1 MLDAFEILTTS
12 GIVLWS
18 RSNIDL
24 SSNVVNSLINDVF
37 IEEKVRPASSQG
49 EETSSHRNPTYRHDK
64 YTLKWTLVKD
74 LGLIFVAVYQS
85 LLHLTW
91 VDRLLDNI
99 STIFVNV
106 YKDELIR
113 PNAAVAKYVFD
124 GYYDQQLRELE
135 SGTDGAILVEP
146 PRNSIN
152 KKEQLQEGDT
162 GGPPPPPVP
171 DLLRVQPSVAPTNG
185 NSVESTPVQSPESSR
200 PTTPIAGHLLT
211 GKGGLGGRGSRRSR
225 KIASISSNPSSGDET
240 RKGKQQR
247 STAKKM
253 RKWDAD
259 GLADEDDVTNLD
271 YSSSNVGVDA
281 KENMKSVPI
290 EAVAQGSWGS
300 KTSKGQFILKDLDD
314 EVSSIL
320 SNADAQK
327 EKHTSSN
334 AFVGASF
341 GAISGYF
348 RNIVGGKTLA
358 KQDLEKPLKVM
369 EDHLVQKNVAREA
382 ALRLCEGV
390 EREMVGKK
398 TGSFESIDKALRP
411 ALESSLRRILTP
423 TSSLDMLQEI
433 QSVTAPTVKTISPR
447 PYVIS
452 IVGVNGVGKSTNLA
466 KICYFLLQNNYRI
479 LVAACDTFR
488 SGAVEQLGH
497 HVRNLKELSA
507 RENVGEVDLYQKGY
521 GKDAANVAKDA
532 VAYAASH
539 NFNVV
544 LIDTAGR
551 RHNDTRLMSS
561 LEKFANF
568 AKPDKILMVGE
579 ALVGTDS
586 VMQARNF
593 NAAFGPGRNLDG
605 FIISKCDTVGDMIG
619 TLVSMVHAT
628 GIPVVFLGVGQHYG
642 DLRNL
647 SVPWAVNLLMS

>member
-1 MLDAFEILTTS
+1 
-12 GIVLWS
+12 
-18 RSNIDL
+18 
-24 SSNVVNSLINDVF
+24 
-37 IEEKVRPASSQG
+37 
-49 EETSSHRNPTYRHDK
+49 
-64 YTLKWTLVKD
+64 
-74 LGLIFVAVYQS
+74 
-85 LLHLTW
+85 

-99 STIFVNV
+99 RTIFINV
-106 YKDELIR
+106 YKEQLIK
-113 PNAAVAKYVFD
+113 PNASVARYDFD

-135 SGTDGAILVEP
+135 ASTGTPVSAEP
-146 PRNSIN
+146 PRILTE
-152 KKEQLQEGDT
+152 KKEELQEGDT

-171 DLLRVQPSVAPTNG
+171 GLLKVQPAAAPRNG
-185 NSVESTPVQSPESSR
+185 DSAENTPLQSPDSSR
-200 PTTPIAGHLLT
+200 PTTPIPGHLLT
-211 GKGGLGGRGSRRSR
+211 PKSGPGGRSSRRSR
-225 KIASISSNPSSGDET
+225 KAANVSSNPSSGDEA
-240 RKGKQQR
+240 RRVKPQKSAQ
-247 STAKKM
+247 KKM

-259 GLADEDDVTNLD
+259 GMADEDGDTTLD
-271 YSSSNVGVDA
+271 YSANDTGANGDEIVRSPTLETVDQ
-281 KENMKSVPI
+281 E
-290 EAVAQGSWGS
+290 SWGS

-314 EVSSIL
+314 EVSDIL
-320 SNADAQK
+320 KNANDK
-327 EKHTSSN
+327 DEKQSTSTGLASS
-334 AFVGASF
+334 SF
-341 GAISGYF
+341 GAISSYF
-348 RNIVGGKTLA
+348 RNVIGGKTLT
-358 KQDLEKPLKVM
+358 KEDLEKPLKAM
-369 EDHLVQKNVAREA
+369 EDHLIKKNVAREA

-390 EREMVGKK
+390 EREMIGKK
-398 TGSFESIDKALRP
+398 TGSFESIEKALRP
-411 ALESSLRRILTP
+411 AMEASLRRILTP
-423 TSSLDMLQEI
+423 TSSLDLLQEI
-433 QSVTAPTVKTISPR
+433 QSVTAPTLKTASPR

-466 KICYFLLQNNYRI
+466 KICYFLLQNNYRV

-488 SGAVEQLGH
+488 SGAVEQLNH

-507 RENVGEVDLYQKGY
+507 RENRGEVDLYQKGY

-532 VAYAASH
+532 VAYAAAN
-539 NFNVV
+539 NFDVV

-568 AKPDKILMVGE
+568 ANPDKILMVGE

-593 NAAFGPGRNLDG
+593 NAAFGTGRNLDG

>member
-1 MLDAFEILTTS
+1 
-12 GIVLWS
+12 
-18 RSNIDL
+18 
-24 SSNVVNSLINDVF
+24 
-37 IEEKVRPASSQG
+37 
-49 EETSSHRNPTYRHDK
+49 
-64 YTLKWTLVKD
+64 LVK
-74 LGLIFVAVYQS
+74 
-85 LLHLTW
+85 
-91 VDRLLDNI
+91 
-99 STIFVNV
+99 
-106 YKDELIR
+106 
-113 PNAAVAKYVFD
+113 PNAAVAKYAFND
-124 GYYDQQLRELE
+124 YYDQQLRELE
-135 SGTDGAILVEP
+135 IGTGGEVLAEP
-146 PRNSIN
+146 PRVPAD

-162 GGPPPPPVP
+162 GGPPPPVHV
-171 DLLRVQPSVAPTNG
+171 LREVQPTAAPSNG
-185 NSVESTPVQSPESSR
+185 DTARSTPVQSPESSR
-200 PTTPIAGHLLT
+200 PTTPIPGHLLT
-211 GKGGLGGRGSRRSR
+211 AKNGPGGRGSRRSR
-225 KIASISSNPSSGDET
+225 KNANVASNPSSGDEN
-240 RKGKQQR
+240 RKGRQPK
-247 STAKKM
+247 SAAKRM

-259 GLADEDDVTNLD
+259 GLADEDDGTNLD
-271 YSSSNVGVDA
+271 YSTSNVDNDGEESISSA
-281 KENMKSVPI
+281 LET
-290 EAVAQGSWGS
+290 VAQESWGS

-314 EVSSIL
+314 EVSRIL
-320 SNADAQK
+320 QNADAKK
-327 EKHTSSN
+327 EQHKNSSTL
-334 AFVGASF
+334 VGSSL
-341 GAISGYF
+341 GAVSGYF
-348 RNIVGGKTLA
+348 RNIVGGKTLT
-358 KQDLEKPLKVM
+358 KQDLEKPLKAM
-369 EDHLVQKNVAREA
+369 EDHLIQKNVAREA

-390 EREMVGKK
+390 EREMIGKK
-398 TGSFESIDKALRP
+398 TGSFESTEKALRP
-411 ALESSLRRILTP
+411 ALEASLRRILTP
-423 TSSLDMLQEI
+423 TSSLDILQEI
-433 QSVTAPTVKTISPR
+433 QAVASPAIKTSSPR

-466 KICYFLLQNNYRI
+466 KICYFLLQNDYRVLI
-479 LVAACDTFR
+479 AACDTFR

-497 HVRNLKELSA
+497 HVRNLKELSV
-507 RENVGEVDLYQKGY
+507 RDNVGQVDLYQKGY

-568 AKPDKILMVGE
+568 ARPDKILMVGE

>member
-1 MLDAFEILTTS
+1 
-12 GIVLWS
+12 
-18 RSNIDL
+18 
-24 SSNVVNSLINDVF
+24 
-37 IEEKVRPASSQG
+37 
-49 EETSSHRNPTYRHDK
+49 
-64 YTLKWTLVKD
+64 
-74 LGLIFVAVYQS
+74 

-99 STIFVNV
+99 RTIFVNV
-106 YKDELIR
+106 YKNQLLK
-113 PNAAVAKYVFD
+113 PNAAVTKYAFD
-124 GYYDQQLRELE
+124 EYYDQQLRELE
-135 SGTDGAILVEP
+135 ATTGAPVLAEP
-146 PRNSIN
+146 PRVLAD

-171 DLLRVQPSVAPTNG
+171 GLVRVQPSAAPRKG
-185 NSVESTPVQSPESSR
+185 DSAESTPIQSPASSR
-200 PTTPIAGHLLT
+200 PTTPIPGHLVT
-211 GKGGLGGRGSRRSR
+211 AKTGLGGRGSRRSR
-225 KIASISSNPSSGDET
+225 KAASGTSNPSSGDET
-240 RKGKQQR
+240 RNGILPK

-259 GLADEDDVTNLD
+259 GLADEDDGKTLD
-271 YSSSNVGVDA
+271 YSEKNVSTND
-281 KENMKSVPI
+281 EETLKSPPV
-290 EAVAQGSWGS
+290 EAVAQETWGS
-300 KTSKGQFILKDLDD
+300 KTSKGQFILKDLDN
-314 EVSSIL
+314 EVSNIL
-320 SNADAQK
+320 QNADAQK
-327 EKHTSSN
+327 DERTPSSTL
-334 AFVGASF
+334 VGSSL

-348 RNIVGGKTLA
+348 RNIVGGKTLSEA
-358 KQDLEKPLKVM
+358 DLEKPLKSM
-369 EDHLVQKNVAREA
+369 EDHLIRKNVAREA
-382 ALRLCEGV
+382 AIRLCEGV

-398 TGSFESIDKALRP
+398 TGSFESIEKALRP
-411 ALESSLRRILTP
+411 AMESSLRRILTP
-423 TSSLDMLQEI
+423 TSSLDLLQDI
-433 QSVTAPTVKTISPR
+433 QSITAPTIKTSSPR

-466 KICYFLLQNNYRI
+466 KICYFLLQNNYKV

-488 SGAVEQLGH
+488 SGAVEQLNH

-507 RENVGEVDLYQKGY
+507 REKVGEVDLYQKGY

-532 VAYAASH
+532 VAYAALHS
-539 NFNVV
+539 FNVV

-568 AKPDKILMVGE
+568 ANPDKILMVGE

-647 SVPWAVNLLMS
+647 SVSWAVNLLMS

>member
-1 MLDAFEILTTS
+1 LT
-12 GIVLWS
+12 
-18 RSNIDL
+18 D
-24 SSNVVNSLINDVF
+24 
-37 IEEKVRPASSQG
+37 
-49 EETSSHRNPTYRHDK
+49 
-64 YTLKWTLVKD
+64 
-74 LGLIFVAVYQS
+74 
-85 LLHLTW
+85 
-91 VDRLLDNI
+91 
-99 STIFVNV
+99 
-106 YKDELIR
+106 
-113 PNAAVAKYVFD
+113 
-124 GYYDQQLRELE
+124 
-135 SGTDGAILVEP
+135 
-146 PRNSIN
+146 
-152 KKEQLQEGDT
+152 KKEELQDGDT

-171 DLLRVQPSVAPTNG
+171 GLLKVQPKAAPRNG
-185 NSVESTPVQSPESSR
+185 DSAESSPLDSPESSR
-200 PTTPIAGHLLT
+200 PTTPIPVRLLT
-211 GKGGLGGRGSRRSR
+211 AKGGPGGRGSRRSR
-225 KIASISSNPSSGDET
+225 KATNTSSNPSSGDET
-240 RKGKQQR
+240 RKGRKPKSQ
-247 STAKKM
+247 AKKM

-259 GLADEDDVTNLD
+259 GLADEDDGTTLD
-271 YSSSNVGVDA
+271 YSANDLGNNSQEGIQSP
-281 KENMKSVPI
+281 SL
-290 EAVAQGSWGS
+290 EAVAQESWGS
-300 KTSKGQFILKDLDD
+300 KTSKGQFVLKDLDD

-320 SNADAQK
+320 QNADAQK
-327 EKHTSSN
+327 EKQSSTSSGL
-334 AFVGASF
+334 VGSSF

-348 RNIVGGKTLA
+348 RNIVGGKTLT
-358 KQDLEKPLKVM
+358 KQDLEKPLKAM
-369 EDHLVQKNVAREA
+369 EDHLIQKNVAREA

-390 EREMVGKK
+390 EREMIGKK
-398 TGSFESIDKALRP
+398 TGSFESIERALRP
-411 ALESSLRRILTP
+411 AMESSLRRILTP
-423 TSSLDMLQEI
+423 TSSLDLLQEI
-433 QSVTAPTVKTISPR
+433 QSVTAPTVKTSSPR

-466 KICYFLLQNNYRI
+466 KICYFLLQNNYRV

-488 SGAVEQLGH
+488 SGAVEQLNQ

-568 AKPDKILMVGE
+568 ANPDKILMVGE

-593 NAAFGPGRNLDG
+593 NAAFGPARNLDG

-619 TLVSMVHAT
+619 ALVSMVHAT

>member
-1 MLDAFEILTTS
+1 MLA
-12 GIVLWS
+12 
-18 RSNIDL
+18 
-24 SSNVVNSLINDVF
+24 
-37 IEEKVRPASSQG
+37 
-49 EETSSHRNPTYRHDK
+49 
-64 YTLKWTLVKD
+64 
-74 LGLIFVAVYQS
+74 
-85 LLHLTW
+85 
-91 VDRLLDNI
+91 
-99 STIFVNV
+99 
-106 YKDELIR
+106 
-113 PNAAVAKYVFD
+113 
-124 GYYDQQLRELE
+124 
-135 SGTDGAILVEP
+135 EP
-146 PRNSIN
+146 PRISTN
-152 KKEQLQEGDT
+152 KKEESQEGDT

-171 DLLRVQPSVAPTNG
+171 GLLKMQPLVAPRNG
-185 NSVESTPVQSPESSR
+185 DLAESTPVQSPDSSR
-200 PTTPIAGHLLT
+200 PTTPIPGHLLM
-211 GKGGLGGRGSRRSR
+211 GKSGPGGRGSRRSR
-225 KIASISSNPSSGDET
+225 KAVNVTSNPSSGDET
-240 RKGKQQR
+240 RKGGQQK
-247 STAKKM
+247 SAAKKM

-259 GLADEDDVTNLD
+259 GLADEDDGTSLD
-271 YSSSNVGVDA
+271 YSIKDGGKDGEQSIRS
-281 KENMKSVPI
+281 PPL
-290 EAVAQGSWGS
+290 EAVAQESWGS
-300 KTSKGQFILKDLDD
+300 KTSKGQFILKDLDH

-320 SNADAQK
+320 QHADAQK
-327 EKHTSSN
+327 LKQTSSSTL
-334 AFVGASF
+334 VGSSF
-341 GAISGYF
+341 GAVCGYF
-348 RNIVGGKTLA
+348 RNIVGGKTLT
-358 KQDLEKPLKVM
+358 KGDLEKPLKAM
-369 EDHLVQKNVAREA
+369 EDHLIQKNVAREA

-390 EREMVGKK
+390 EREMVGQK
-398 TGSFESIDKALRP
+398 TGSFESIEKALRP

-423 TSSLDMLQEI
+423 TSSLDLLQEI
-433 QSVTAPTVKTISPR
+433 QSVAAPTAKTSSPR

-466 KICYFLLQNNYRI
+466 KICYFLLQNNYRV

-488 SGAVEQLGH
+488 SGAVEQLNH

-507 RENVGEVDLYQKGY
+507 RENAGEVELYQKGY

-568 AKPDKILMVGE
+568 ARPDKILMVGE

-593 NAAFGPGRNLDG
+593 NAAFGSGRNLDG

-647 SVPWAVNLLMS
+647 SVPWAVSLLMS

>member
-1 MLDAFEILTTS
+1 M
-12 GIVLWS
+12 
-18 RSNIDL
+18 
-24 SSNVVNSLINDVF
+24 
-37 IEEKVRPASSQG
+37 
-49 EETSSHRNPTYRHDK
+49 
-64 YTLKWTLVKD
+64 
-74 LGLIFVAVYQS
+74 
-85 LLHLTW
+85 
-91 VDRLLDNI
+91 DRLLENI
-99 STIFVNV
+99 RTIFVKV
-106 YKDELIR
+106 YKDQLVG
-113 PNAAVAKYVFD
+113 PNPAIAKYAFD
-124 GYYDQQLRELE
+124 EYYEQQLRELE
-135 SGTDGAILVEP
+135 ASTGAPLIAEP
-146 PRNSIN
+146 TRLPGD
-152 KKEQLQEGDT
+152 KKEELQDGDT
-162 GGPPPPPVP
+162 GGPPPPSVP
-171 DLLRVQPSVAPTNG
+171 GLLKVQPLAASKNG
-185 NSVESTPVQSPESSR
+185 NSLKSTPVQSPESSR
-200 PTTPIAGHLLT
+200 PTTPVAGHILT
-211 GKGGLGGRGSRRSR
+211 AKGGPGGRGSRRSR
-225 KIASISSNPSSGDET
+225 KAANTSPNPSSGDES
-240 RKGKQQR
+240 RKGGKQK
-247 STAKKM
+247 STVKKM
-253 RKWDAD
+253 RKWNAD
-259 GLADEDDVTNLD
+259 GLADEDDGTTLD
-271 YSSSNVGVDA
+271 YSANNEIDNAGEDGIISPPLDS
-281 KENMKSVPI
+281 
-290 EAVAQGSWGS
+290 VAQESWGS

-320 SNADAQK
+320 QNADAQK
-327 EKHTSSN
+327 GKQTPSSTI
-334 AFVGASF
+334 VGSSL

-348 RNIVGGKTLA
+348 RNIVGGKTLT
-358 KQDLEKPLKVM
+358 KQDLEKPLRAM
-369 EDHLVQKNVAREA
+369 EDHLIRKNVAREA

-398 TGSFESIDKALRP
+398 TGSFESIEKALRP

-423 TSSLDMLQEI
+423 TSSLDLLQEI
-433 QSVTAPTVKTISPR
+433 QSVISPTVKTISPR

-466 KICYFLLQNNYRI
+466 KICYFLLQNNYRV

-488 SGAVEQLGH
+488 SGAVEQLSH

-507 RENVGEVDLYQKGY
+507 REKVGEVDLYQKGY

-539 NFNVV
+539 NYNVV

-568 AKPDKILMVGE
+568 ANPDKILMVGE

-593 NAAFGPGRNLDG
+593 NAAFGAGRNLDG

-647 SVPWAVNLLMS
+647 SVQWAVNLLMS

>member
-1 MLDAFEILTTS
+1 
-12 GIVLWS
+12 
-18 RSNIDL
+18 
-24 SSNVVNSLINDVF
+24 
-37 IEEKVRPASSQG
+37 
-49 EETSSHRNPTYRHDK
+49 
-64 YTLKWTLVKD
+64 LVK
-74 LGLIFVAVYQS
+74 
-85 LLHLTW
+85 
-91 VDRLLDNI
+91 
-99 STIFVNV
+99 
-106 YKDELIR
+106 
-113 PNAAVAKYVFD
+113 PNAAVAKYAFND
-124 GYYDQQLRELE
+124 YYDQQLCELE
-135 SGTDGAILVEP
+135 IGTGGEVLAEP
-146 PRNSIN
+146 PRVPAD

-162 GGPPPPPVP
+162 GGPPPPVHV
-171 DLLRVQPSVAPTNG
+171 LREVQPTAAPSNG
-185 NSVESTPVQSPESSR
+185 DTARSTPVQSPESSR
-200 PTTPIAGHLLT
+200 PTTPIPGHLLT
-211 GKGGLGGRGSRRSR
+211 AKNGPGGRGSRRSR
-225 KIASISSNPSSGDET
+225 KNANVTSNPSSGDEN
-240 RKGKQQR
+240 RKGRQPK
-247 STAKKM
+247 SAAKRM

-259 GLADEDDVTNLD
+259 GLADEDDGTNLD
-271 YSSSNVGVDA
+271 YSTSNVDNDGEESISSA
-281 KENMKSVPI
+281 LET
-290 EAVAQGSWGS
+290 VAQESWGS

-314 EVSSIL
+314 EVSRIL
-320 SNADAQK
+320 QNADAKK
-327 EKHTSSN
+327 EQHKNSSTL
-334 AFVGASF
+334 VGSSL
-341 GAISGYF
+341 GAVSGYF
-348 RNIVGGKTLA
+348 RNIVGGKTLT
-358 KQDLEKPLKVM
+358 KQDLEKPLKAM
-369 EDHLVQKNVAREA
+369 EDHLIQKNVAREA

-390 EREMVGKK
+390 EREMIGKK
-398 TGSFESIDKALRP
+398 TGSFESTEKALRP
-411 ALESSLRRILTP
+411 ALEASLRRILTP
-423 TSSLDMLQEI
+423 TSSLDILQEI
-433 QSVTAPTVKTISPR
+433 QAVASPAIKTSSPR

-466 KICYFLLQNNYRI
+466 KICYFLLQNDYRVLI
-479 LVAACDTFR
+479 AACDTFR

-497 HVRNLKELSA
+497 HVRNLKELSV
-507 RENVGEVDLYQKGY
+507 RDNVGQVDLYQKGY

-568 AKPDKILMVGE
+568 ARPDKILMVGE